1 MANALNTSEA
11 LPELG
16 LAQFFTPALRSWL
29 VNYLLPD
36 SLASEMR
43 YALLELHYDELPAE
57 LHKAAAMRDFLKREM
72 SQLAARQ
79 RPEAARQLLQL
90 CEQVVQLYLLQHPAE
105 AAELAHL
112 NQLLPPGVS
121 FSLVSGRLL
130 FEPALY
136 FQPHNL
142 YDQEQTLFAHPPLP
156 SVALTDKGPAAHVK
170 MSQDRN
176 GSDPASDG
184 AATKQ
189 KADGSQDRSG
199 SDPASDGAATKQ
211 KADGS
216 QTAQQPAAPTGVQPI
231 VKETPPPEADAA
243 GSASPESLPRH
254 QRLRQ
259 IRERRLQL
267 LKEWES

>member
-11 LPELG
+11 PPELG

-36 SLASEMR
+36 SLAPEMR
-43 YALLELHYDELPAE
+43 YALLELRYEKMPED

-72 SQLAARQ
+72 SQLAACQ
-79 RPEAARQLLQL
+79 TAEAASRLLQL
-90 CEQVVQLYLLQHPAE
+90 CEQIVQLYLLQHPAE
-105 AAELAHL
+105 GTELEHL
-112 NQLLPPGVS
+112 NQLLPPGIS

-142 YDQEQTLFAHPPLP
+142 YDQEQTLFAHPPL
-156 SVALTDKGPAAHVK
+156 SATRLTDKGPAAHAK
-170 MSQDRN
+170 MPLALSRSDRT
-176 GSDPASDG
+176 SDDASAPAQQQAESPQTLQQATSAPDVQPVRE
-184 AATKQ
+184 AATE
-189 KADGSQDRSG
+189 
-199 SDPASDGAATKQ
+199 
-211 KADGS
+211 
-216 QTAQQPAAPTGVQPI
+216 PAAPEP
-231 VKETPPPEADAA
+231 
-243 GSASPESLPRH
+243 LPRH

>member
-36 SLASEMR
+36 SLAPEMR

-90 CEQVVQLYLLQHPAE
+90 CEQIVQLYLLQHPAE

-170 MSQDRN
+170 MSQDR
-176 GSDPASDG
+176 
-184 AATKQ
+184 
-189 KADGSQDRSG
+189 SG
-199 SDPASDGAATKQ
+199 SAPASDGAATKQ

-216 QTAQQPAAPTGVQPI
+216 QTAQQPAAPASVQPI
-231 VKETPPPEADAA
+231 AKETPPPEAAAA